1 MLKMVGV
8 ESTINKV
15 DLEIDKYV
23 PFNIEWNYTT
33 IKNPKNY
40 WRTGDFNRS
49 LFAIGLDS
57 VTGLIRDMT
66 LTSFNKISESDG
78 LLLSSNSVVGLPK
91 FDLTQWPSSDSFLDY
106 SRDFIIHLTRNGISI
121 SMIPDSVALTVKS
134 ERVLFHFDENNIL
147 LTVDIIDFTE
157 DEYQRIR
164 MSLT

>member
-1 MLKMVGV
+1 MLKMVGI

-15 DLEIDKYV
+15 ELEIDKYV
-23 PFNIEWNYTT
+23 PFNIEWNYTS
-33 IKNPKNY
+33 IKNSKNY

-66 LTSFNKISESDG
+66 LTSSNKISMSDD
-78 LLLSSNSVVGLPK
+78 LLLSNDSVLGLPK
-91 FDLTQWPSSDSFLDY
+91 FDLTQWSPSDSFLDY
-106 SRDFIIHLTRNGISI
+106 TSDFIIHLMSNGVSI
-121 SMIPDSVALTVKS
+121 CMIPDSAALTVKS

-147 LTVDIIDFTE
+147 LKVDIIDFTE